1 MEHAVTLFVGTFT
14 TLLAIINPLE
24 AIPVFLQL
32 TAGQEDR
39 VRFEVARLSCLYGL
53 LLLIFFLVFGNLV
66 LWVFSIPLSMVRV
79 VGGII
84 LIRLGFE
91 LFAPSP
97 SGGIMPSSGPESTEK
112 PVDLAFV
119 PLAMPIMVGPGA
131 IATVLGMS
139 SLVEHPGR
147 GVIASVVLAIV
158 ATMLV
163 TYLSLVYARKI
174 HGWIGP
180 KGVDA
185 ATRIVG
191 FFVASMGMGL
201 VFHGV
206 MEAVRN
212 YQTVTTG

>member
-32 TAGQEDR
+32 TEAKEDSAR
-39 VRFEVARLSCLYGL
+39 LEVARLSCLYGT

-91 LFAPSP
+91 LFAPSSSGGMIPP
-97 SGGIMPSSGPESTEK
+97 SGKESTEK
-112 PVDLAFV
+112 PVDVAFV

-131 IATVLGMS
+131 IATILGMS
-139 SLVEHPGR
+139 SLVEHPGS
-147 GVIASVVLAIV
+147 GIIASIVLAIL
-158 ATMLV
+158 ATMFV

-174 HGWIGP
+174 HSLIGP

-201 VFHGV
+201 VFHGFIQAMQQYGIV
-206 MEAVRN
+206 HM
-212 YQTVTTG
+212 